1 MTLELSARK
10 GLAAEDGALPLD
22 VLARIVGGT
31 GLDRRTDLAASDA
44 AAMTMVDAGHG
55 ALAGVGVSD
64 AHTASP
70 GFQPIFSAASAVDA
84 AMKNAEMAVQQAIHN
99 STADAATVSHEGVA
113 THSVIEHV
121 QVEAGNAGE
130 AGSDAH
136 TASPGLQPIFST
148 ASAVDTAMKNAEMA
162 VQQAM
167 LNSTA
172 DAASVSHEGVATH
185 SATEHLQ
192 VEAGNA
198 GEAGSDATLDNAA
211 DGFHGWNQTHVWTT
225 LHAMPGPVEGGHT
238 GSYEKSWTSGQGTKT
253 ESVPFASATD
263 HAQHEALTSALHQ
276 QAQADAK
283 LAAAPQAAEES
294 DSLLQ
299 ATVAS
304 KSLAD
309 QAAADGK
316 ANLSEAEGFYLH
328 TLHDKHV
335 ATTDHLI
342 KQQGVAQATQDVT
355 DASEKL
361 AQAEAAHA
369 DNLAQLAKASE
380 DLHGLQAAQ
389 NGAGAAGTES
399 SGPAKVLGGVEPTQ
413 AQIGGADLFGANLQ
427 AVAPSQVGAGLDG
440 ADLSQAQMNGPDLS
454 GVKLS
459 GADLSGANFQAVAP
473 SHVGTGLDGADLSQ
487 AQMNGTDLSG
497 AKLSPAHVA
506 SSDGAGGA
514 GLGTVIAQATE
525 AHATLSAQT
534 DLSAAKLQA
543 AQATMDQ
550 AKADLA
556 DAEVGRDQAGRTLAG
571 ATTTHDAAAGW
582 VADAKADVAAT
593 TAAAQDM
600 ADKVQSV
607 AADHAQNQH
616 ALATAPTEKAAADAA
631 VQAAQDASNPQHAA
645 AAIHNAVHESQHYF
659 KNFGKEQGFAT
670 TGKLAA
676 DAGIAAGQML
686 AEKNHTISTSTWTND
701 PTHGVSIAH
710 GKDGSTTTT
719 ISGLNTGGSSEVWHS
734 AAGSGA
740 QITENATLEAGKT
753 VTDANGTTLSAYA
766 GLSGNATAMA
776 GVSETGAVAQASVD
790 VSAHAEA
797 SVGQEGS
804 IGAVEGSAKETV
816 EATAAAGA
824 RAGAS
829 LGFNGASVQASA
841 SAQACVDS
849 ATKLGASCGDVN
861 GSETTT
867 VYAKAFAQAD
877 AEASLNLNPF
887 ADGKV
892 GAKVGCGAMAGTAV
906 GVEETGHVGIGDVA
920 SAEASGGVYAGEI
933 GATASVDAGIDD
945 GKFHANVDLG
955 AALGVGVHVSFNVNV
970 DFGAAVHGAADAIGD
985 VGQAV
990 GSAATTVGN
999 AISDAGSA
1007 VGHFFSDL
1015 F

>member
-1 MTLELSARK
+1 MTLELSART

-22 VLARIVGGT
+22 VLKRIVGGT

-44 AAMTMVDAGHG
+44 AAMTMVDATHG
-55 ALAGVGVSD
+55 ALAGTGVSD
-64 AHTASP
+64 APVPPAQLASLMMP
-70 GFQPIFSAASAVDA
+70 APQNVEIAMHAS
-84 AMKNAEMAVQQAIHN
+84 EMAVQHAMASLGANEATTELSDSHAGAGHTQA
-99 STADAATVSHEGVA
+99 
-113 THSVIEHV
+113 
-121 QVEAGNAGE
+121 EAGAAEG
-130 AGSDAH
+130 ATSDAVLE
-136 TASPGLQPIFST
+136 S
-148 ASAVDTAMKNAEMA
+148 
-162 VQQAM
+162 
-167 LNSTA
+167 
-172 DAASVSHEGVATH
+172 
-185 SATEHLQ
+185 
-192 VEAGNA
+192 
-198 GEAGSDATLDNAA
+198 AA
-211 DGFHGWNQTHVWTT
+211 DGFHGWNEAHVWTT
-225 LHAMPGPVEGGHT
+225 LHAMPGPVEVGHT
-238 GSYEKSWTSGQGTKT
+238 GSYEKSWTSGHGTKS
-253 ESVPFASATD
+253 ESVSFGSATD

-276 QAQADAK
+276 QTQADAK

-294 DSLLQ
+294 GTLLQ
-299 ATVAS
+299 ATVAG
-304 KSLAD
+304 KALAD
-309 QAAADGK
+309 QAATNSKTD
-316 ANLSEAEGFYLH
+316 LSEAEGFYLH

-335 ATTDHLI
+335 AATDHLI
-342 KQQGVAQATQDVT
+342 KQHGVAVAKQGVDEASAKLTEAQ
-355 DASEKL
+355 
-361 AQAEAAHA
+361 AAHA
-369 DNLAQLAKASE
+369 DNVAQLAKASE
-380 DLHGLQAAQ
+380 DLNGLQAAQ
-389 NGAGAAGTES
+389 NGAVAVGTDS
-399 SGPAKVLGGVEPTQ
+399 SGPAKDLSSVAPMQ
-413 AQIGGADLFGANLQ
+413 AQIGGADLSGANLQ
-427 AVAPSQVGAGLDG
+427 AVAQSQ
-440 ADLSQAQMNGPDLS
+440 
-454 GVKLS
+454 
-459 GADLSGANFQAVAP
+459 
-473 SHVGTGLDGADLSQ
+473 VGTGLEGADLSQ

-497 AKLSPAHVA
+497 ANLSPAHVA
-506 SSDGAGGA
+506 SGDGSGGA
-514 GLGTVIAQATE
+514 DLGTAIAQATD

-534 DLSAAKLQA
+534 DLSAAELQA

-550 AKADLA
+550 AKASLA
-556 DAEVGRDQAGRTLAG
+556 GAEAGLDQAGKTLAG

-582 VADAKADVAAT
+582 VANAKADVAAT
-593 TAAAQDM
+593 TATAQDM
-600 ADKVQSV
+600 ADKAQSV
-607 AADHAQNQH
+607 AADHAQTQH

-631 VQAAQDASNPQHAA
+631 VKAAQDASNPQHAA
-645 AAIHNAVHESQHYF
+645 TAMHNAVHESQHYF
-659 KNFGKEQGFAT
+659 KSFGKEQGFAT
-670 TGKLAA
+670 AGKLAA

-753 VTDANGTTLSAYA
+753 VTDANGTTLGAYA

-804 IGAVEGSAKETV
+804 IGAVDGSAKETV

-849 ATKLGASCGDVN
+849 ATKIGASCGDVN
-861 GSETTT
+861 ASDTAT

-892 GAKVGCGAMAGTAV
+892 GAKVGCSAMAGTAV
-906 GVEETGHVGIGDVA
+906 GVEETAHVGIGDVA

-945 GKFHANVDLG
+945 GKLHANVDLG

-970 DFGAAVHGAADAIGD
+970 DFGAAVHGAADAIST
-985 VGQAV
+985 VGQAA
-990 GSAATTVGN
+990 GSVVNTVGG